1 MVNEVLDQGY
11 GVVFVDDGSSNGLF
25 DRLQEV
31 FRERKEV
38 VLIRHIFSVISQIF
52 WRSLRKMRV

>member
-38 VLIRHIFSVISQIF
+38 VLIRHIVNMGQ
-52 WRSLRKMRV
+52 

>member
-25 DRLQEV
+25 ARLQVAFGGIDEI
-31 FRERKEV
+31 
-38 VLIRHIFSVISQIF
+38 VLIKHIVNMGQ
-52 WRSLRKMRV
+52 

>member
-25 DRLQEV
+25 ARLQDAFEGV
-31 FRERKEV
+31 EEIA
-38 VLIRHIFSVISQIF
+38 LIRHIVNMGQ
-52 WRSLRKMRV
+52 